1 MERLLLTV
9 DETAEALAVSRSTIY
24 RLLKSGDLVATR
36 IGTAVRIP
44 ESSLRRFVD
53 ARIRT
58 ARRDGWMIR

>member
-9 DETAEALAVSRSTIY
+9 DETAEALALSRSTIY

-44 ESSLRRFVD
+44 ESYVRRFVD
-53 ARIRT
+53 TRIRV
-58 ARRDGWMIR
+58 ARRDGWTVR

>member
-9 DETAEALAVSRSTIY
+9 DEVAEALALSRSTIY

-44 ESSLRRFVD
+44 EQALRRFVD
-53 ARIRT
+53 ARIRA
-58 ARRDGWMIR
+58 ARRDGWTVR

>member
-9 DETAEALAVSRSTIY
+9 DEAAEALALSRSTIY

-44 ESSLRRFVD
+44 EQALRRFVD
-53 ARIRT
+53 TRTRVARL
-58 ARRDGWMIR
+58 DGWTIR

>member
-9 DETAEALAVSRSTIY
+9 DETAEALALSRSTIY

-44 ESSLRRFVD
+44 EQALRRFVD

-58 ARRDGWMIR
+58 ARRDGWTIR